1 MNASGLALYQHIFWL
16 KGQKFPFYSK
26 VLIYVIFSA
35 RWRSVGFYMC
45 KSIPRAVILSVVV
58 AARFFAT
65 ARPGAGA
72 GPAGAAPAA
81 GPRGEAEQVDAKDA
95 ASVPFAQGGHMIGT
109 QSCSFQY
116 WGGVMDS

>member
-72 GPAGAAPAA
+72 GSVDAAPAA
-81 GPRGEAEQVDAKDA
+81 ARRGEAEQVSQGA

-109 QSCSFQY
+109 QSCSFRY
-116 WGGVMDS
+116 WGGWTAR